1 MNLVKFEELG
11 LADELA
17 RAVQEMGFESAT
29 PIQAKSIPLIREGGD
44 VIGRDVYKRQM
55 VYSWFKINI

>member
-44 VIGRDVYKRQM
+44 VIGRSQTCLLYTSRCV
-55 VYSWFKINI
+55 